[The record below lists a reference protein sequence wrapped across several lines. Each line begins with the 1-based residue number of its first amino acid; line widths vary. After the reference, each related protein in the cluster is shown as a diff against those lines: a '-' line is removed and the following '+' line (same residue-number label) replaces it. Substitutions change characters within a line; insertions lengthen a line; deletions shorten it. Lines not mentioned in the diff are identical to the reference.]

1 MSKEFFDGT
10 GILTSSRSCYT
21 SPEDCQIPTK
31 LSELENDMNFIR
43 DAQYQHTDNNFTD
56 EYKEI
61 LDQNKDLPQAVED
74 AKNAADRANAA
85 ADISETLNENPPKI
99 VNDYWWFYNIDT
111 GRYENTGI
119 KAIGDSFVIKR
130 TYSSVQEM
138 EDNFNSPDVLVGEF
152 VVINTEDI
160 EDPENSRLYM
170 KAEESWKFIT
180 DLSGATGVT
189 GLSAYQIAV
198 QHGFEG
204 TEEEWLESLSK
215 DSKDAAKEAKAAA
228 SAAIQAT
235 SDLREFEGEAR
246 QSEELRKSQETIRE
260 QQEAAREQK
269 TNQIISE
276 TTNVKNE
283 TDQVR
288 QDTLAAKNETI
299 AATEAAEEATS
310 KTLQAISNAET
321 ATTAATEAAK
331 EANKKA
337 TLAQTAADNANKAA
351 ETTNQAI
358 EEAKAATAKA
368 TEAANNANEK
378 ATLANEKAGLADSA
392 ATKATEA
399 ATKADTATG
408 NANQAATNANS
419 KASLADEKATLAQSS
434 AEAANQAAESANT
447 AIEGANT
454 AAGTANQAATSANQA
469 AINATTQA
477 DRAKE
482 FADNPPKIEGG
493 TWWVWDEN
501 NDSYT
506 NTGVSATGPKGD
518 TGSGLNIIGE
528 LNSESELPAEGK
540 SGDAYLINGQL
551 YVYVGSGGNV
561 SSNPK
566 WSNVGTIKG
575 DKGDAAT
582 IEVGN
587 VTSGDVA
594 KITNSGTSS
603 AAIFD
608 FVLPK
613 GDAATIKV
621 GTVTEGE
628 SAKITN
634 SGNEHE
640 AIFDFVLP
648 SGEPGKSPKIQGGTW
663 WVWSWE
669 ENDYVNTN
677 ISVSSDYELTKEKV
691 ENVLIGDITTH
702 NHDSSYIKDAPKDSR
717 YYGRQEGT
725 WKILD
730 DVFIKQESD
739 PTVPEW
745 AKQPNKPQY
754 TAQEVGALP
763 SDTEIPDISGLA
775 TKAELESK
783 ADVSSLNGK
792 VDKIEGKGL
801 STEDFTTE
809 NKNDLNK
816 LKSNLDWTTV
826 E

>member
-1 MSKEFFDGT
+1 
-10 GILTSSRSCYT
+10 
-21 SPEDCQIPTK
+21 
-31 LSELENDMNFIR
+31 MNFIR

-321 ATTAATEAAK
+321 ATMAATEAAE

-337 TLAQTAADNANKAA
+337 ILAQTAADNANNAV

-358 EEAKAATAKA
+358 QEAKAATAKA

-378 ATLANEKAGLADSA
+378 ATL
-392 ATKATEA
+392 
-399 ATKADTATG
+399 
-408 NANQAATNANS
+408 
-419 KASLADEKATLAQSS
+419 
-434 AEAANQAAESANT
+434 
-447 AIEGANT
+447 
-454 AAGTANQAATSANQA
+454 ANQAATSANQA

>member
-85 ADISETLNENPPKI
+85 TDISETLNENPPKI

-215 DSKDAAKEAKAAA
+215 DSKDAAKEA
-228 SAAIQAT
+228 
-235 SDLREFEGEAR
+235 
-246 QSEELRKSQETIRE
+246 
-260 QQEAAREQK
+260 
-269 TNQIISE
+269 
-276 TTNVKNE
+276 
-283 TDQVR
+283 
-288 QDTLAAKNETI
+288 
-299 AATEAAEEATS
+299 
-310 KTLQAISNAET
+310 
-321 ATTAATEAAK
+321 
-331 EANKKA
+331 NKKA

-447 AIEGANT
+447 ATEGANT

-493 TWWVWDEN
+493 TW
-501 NDSYT
+501 
-506 NTGVSATGPKGD
+506 
-518 TGSGLNIIGE
+518 
-528 LNSESELPAEGK
+528 
-540 SGDAYLINGQL
+540 
-551 YVYVGSGGNV
+551 
-561 SSNPK
+561 
-566 WSNVGTIKG
+566 
-575 DKGDAAT
+575 
-582 IEVGN
+582 
-587 VTSGDVA
+587 
-594 KITNSGTSS
+594 
-603 AAIFD
+603 
-608 FVLPK
+608 
-613 GDAATIKV
+613 
-621 GTVTEGE
+621 
-628 SAKITN
+628 
-634 SGNEHE
+634 
-640 AIFDFVLP
+640 
-648 SGEPGKSPKIQGGTW
+648 
-663 WVWSWE
+663 
-669 ENDYVNTN
+669 
-677 ISVSSDYELTKEKV
+677 
-691 ENVLIGDITTH
+691 
-702 NHDSSYIKDAPKDSR
+702 
-717 YYGRQEGT
+717 
-725 WKILD
+725 
-730 DVFIKQESD
+730 
-739 PTVPEW
+739 
-745 AKQPNKPQY
+745 
-754 TAQEVGALP
+754 
-763 SDTEIPDISGLA
+763 
-775 TKAELESK
+775 
-783 ADVSSLNGK
+783 
-792 VDKIEGKGL
+792 
-801 STEDFTTE
+801 
-809 NKNDLNK
+809 
-816 LKSNLDWTTV
+816 
-826 E
+826 

>member
-74 AKNAADRANAA
+74 AKEAADRANAA
-85 ADISETLNENPPKI
+85 ADVSETLNANPPKI
-99 VNDYWWFYNIDT
+99 INDYWWFYNTNT

-138 EDNFNSPDVLVGEF
+138 EDNFNSSDVLVGEF

-228 SAAIQAT
+228 
-235 SDLREFEGEAR
+235 
-246 QSEELRKSQETIRE
+246 
-260 QQEAAREQK
+260 
-269 TNQIISE
+269 
-276 TTNVKNE
+276 
-283 TDQVR
+283 
-288 QDTLAAKNETI
+288 
-299 AATEAAEEATS
+299 
-310 KTLQAISNAET
+310 
-321 ATTAATEAAK
+321 
-331 EANKKA
+331 
-337 TLAQTAADNANKAA
+337 
-351 ETTNQAI
+351 
-358 EEAKAATAKA
+358 
-368 TEAANNANEK
+368 
-378 ATLANEKAGLADSA
+378 
-392 ATKATEA
+392 
-399 ATKADTATG
+399 
-408 NANQAATNANS
+408 
-419 KASLADEKATLAQSS
+419 
-434 AEAANQAAESANT
+434 EAANQAAEDANT

-469 AINATTQA
+469 ATNATTQA

-551 YVYVGSGGNV
+551 YVYVGSEGNV
-561 SSNPK
+561 GSNPK

-628 SAKITN
+628 SAKVTN

-648 SGEPGKSPKIQGGTW
+648 SGEPGKSPKIQVGTW

-691 ENVLIGDITTH
+691 ENVLTGDITTH

-725 WKILD
+725 WKVLD

-763 SDTEIPDISGLA
+763 SDTEIPDVSELA

>member
-1 MSKEFFDGT
+1 
-10 GILTSSRSCYT
+10 
-21 SPEDCQIPTK
+21 
-31 LSELENDMNFIR
+31 MNFIR

-310 KTLQAISNAET
+310 KTLQAISNTET
-321 ATTAATEAAK
+321 ATTAATEAAE

-337 TLAQTAADNANKAA
+337 ILAQTAADNANNAV

-358 EEAKAATAKA
+358 QEAKAATAKA
-368 TEAANNANEK
+368 TEAANNAN
-378 ATLANEKAGLADSA
+378 
-392 ATKATEA
+392 
-399 ATKADTATG
+399 TAT
-408 NANQAATNANS
+408 
-419 KASLADEKATLAQSS
+419 
-434 AEAANQAAESANT
+434 
-447 AIEGANT
+447 EGANT

>member
-228 SAAIQAT
+228 
-235 SDLREFEGEAR
+235 
-246 QSEELRKSQETIRE
+246 
-260 QQEAAREQK
+260 
-269 TNQIISE
+269 
-276 TTNVKNE
+276 
-283 TDQVR
+283 
-288 QDTLAAKNETI
+288 
-299 AATEAAEEATS
+299 
-310 KTLQAISNAET
+310 
-321 ATTAATEAAK
+321 
-331 EANKKA
+331 
-337 TLAQTAADNANKAA
+337 DNANNAV

-358 EEAKAATAKA
+358 QEAKAATAKA

-419 KASLADEKATLAQSS
+419 KASLADDKATLAQSS

-447 AIEGANT
+447 ATEGANT

-561 SSNPK
+561 GSNPK

-628 SAKITN
+628 SAKVTN

-691 ENVLIGDITTH
+691 ENVLTGDITTH

-725 WKILD
+725 WKVLD

-763 SDTEIPDISGLA
+763 SDTEIPDVSELA

>member
-299 AATEAAEEATS
+299 AATEAAEEA
-310 KTLQAISNAET
+310 
-321 ATTAATEAAK
+321 
-331 EANKKA
+331 NKKA
-337 TLAQTAADNANKAA
+337 ILAQTAADNANNAV

-358 EEAKAATAKA
+358 QEAKAATAKA

-419 KASLADEKATLAQSS
+419 KASLADDKATLAQSS

-447 AIEGANT
+447 ATEGANT

-669 ENDYVNTN
+669 EHDYVNTN

-816 LKSNLDWTTV
+816 LKSNLDWITV

>member
-61 LDQNKDLPQAVED
+61 LDQSKDLPQAVED

-99 VNDYWWFYNIDT
+99 VNGYWWFYNIDT

-138 EDNFNSPDVLVGEF
+138 EDNFNSLDVLVGEF

-198 QHGFEG
+198 QYGFEG

-228 SAAIQAT
+228 EAANQAT
-235 SDLREFEGEAR
+235 SDLREFEQESR
-246 QSEELRKSQETIRE
+246 QSEELRQSQETIRE
-260 QQEAAREQK
+260 QKEEAREQK

-288 QDTLAAKNETI
+288 QDTLTAKNEAI
-299 AATEAAEEATS
+299 AATEAAEEATN
-310 KTLQAISNAET
+310 KTLQAISNVET
-321 ATTAATEAAK
+321 ATTAATEAAE

-351 ETTNQAI
+351 ETTNQA
-358 EEAKAATAKA
+358 
-368 TEAANNANEK
+368 
-378 ATLANEKAGLADSA
+378 
-392 ATKATEA
+392 
-399 ATKADTATG
+399 
-408 NANQAATNANS
+408 
-419 KASLADEKATLAQSS
+419 
-434 AEAANQAAESANT
+434 
-447 AIEGANT
+447 
-454 AAGTANQAATSANQA
+454 ATSANQA
-469 AINATTQA
+469 AISATTQA

-493 TWWVWDEN
+493 TWWVWDES

-587 VTSGDVA
+587 VASGDVA

-621 GTVTEGE
+621 GTVTEGK
-628 SAKITN
+628 SAKVTN

-669 ENDYVNTN
+669 ENDYVDTN

>member
-61 LDQNKDLPQAVED
+61 LDQSKDLPQAVED

-228 SAAIQAT
+228 
-235 SDLREFEGEAR
+235 
-246 QSEELRKSQETIRE
+246 
-260 QQEAAREQK
+260 
-269 TNQIISE
+269 
-276 TTNVKNE
+276 
-283 TDQVR
+283 
-288 QDTLAAKNETI
+288 
-299 AATEAAEEATS
+299 
-310 KTLQAISNAET
+310 
-321 ATTAATEAAK
+321 
-331 EANKKA
+331 
-337 TLAQTAADNANKAA
+337 
-351 ETTNQAI
+351 
-358 EEAKAATAKA
+358 
-368 TEAANNANEK
+368 
-378 ATLANEKAGLADSA
+378 
-392 ATKATEA
+392 
-399 ATKADTATG
+399 
-408 NANQAATNANS
+408 
-419 KASLADEKATLAQSS
+419 
-434 AEAANQAAESANT
+434 ESANT
-447 AIEGANT
+447 ATEGANT

>member
-61 LDQNKDLPQAVED
+61 LDQSKDLPQAVED

-99 VNDYWWFYNIDT
+99 VNGYWWFYNIDT

-138 EDNFNSPDVLVGEF
+138 EDNFNSLDVLVGEF

-198 QHGFEG
+198 QYGFEG

-228 SAAIQAT
+228 EAANQAT
-235 SDLREFEGEAR
+235 SDLREFEQESR
-246 QSEELRKSQETIRE
+246 QSEELRQSQETIRE
-260 QQEAAREQK
+260 QKEEAREQK

-288 QDTLAAKNETI
+288 QDTLTAKNEAI
-299 AATEAAEEATS
+299 AATEAAEEATN
-310 KTLQAISNAET
+310 KTLQAISNVET
-321 ATTAATEAAK
+321 ATTAATEAAE

-351 ETTNQAI
+351 ETTNQA
-358 EEAKAATAKA
+358 
-368 TEAANNANEK
+368 
-378 ATLANEKAGLADSA
+378 
-392 ATKATEA
+392 
-399 ATKADTATG
+399 
-408 NANQAATNANS
+408 
-419 KASLADEKATLAQSS
+419 
-434 AEAANQAAESANT
+434 
-447 AIEGANT
+447 
-454 AAGTANQAATSANQA
+454 ATSANQA
-469 AINATTQA
+469 AISATTQA

-493 TWWVWDEN
+493 TWWVWDES

-587 VTSGDVA
+587 VASGDVA

-621 GTVTEGE
+621 GTVTEGK
-628 SAKITN
+628 SAKVTN

-663 WVWSWE
+663 
-669 ENDYVNTN
+669 
-677 ISVSSDYELTKEKV
+677 
-691 ENVLIGDITTH
+691 
-702 NHDSSYIKDAPKDSR
+702 
-717 YYGRQEGT
+717 
-725 WKILD
+725 
-730 DVFIKQESD
+730 
-739 PTVPEW
+739 
-745 AKQPNKPQY
+745 
-754 TAQEVGALP
+754 
-763 SDTEIPDISGLA
+763 
-775 TKAELESK
+775 
-783 ADVSSLNGK
+783 
-792 VDKIEGKGL
+792 
-801 STEDFTTE
+801 
-809 NKNDLNK
+809 
-816 LKSNLDWTTV
+816 
-826 E
+826 